1 MAARLR
7 MRLGDWLVE
16 QGLIDRQTLEAAL
29 EEQRRSRERL
39 GQILIRRGA
48 IAPEA
53 LYEALERQ
61 LGIPRVR
68 LSRMV
73 LSPELARLLPE
84 EVARRYRA
92 IPYERSG
99 RTLRVAMVDPLD
111 YVAIDD
117 LELITGL
124 AIEPALV
131 DEAEFSTGLARLY
144 GPEEAVD
151 VEGEGS
157 EEAPEEAVFDETSP
171 IVRFVAQTIE
181 RAVRLGASD
190 VHFDPFVGGARV
202 RFRIDGRLRTE
213 QTIPHRTM
221 RMAAARI
228 KILAELDIAERRRP
242 QDGRFRTA
250 VDGREVDVRVSILPT
265 IHGEKVVLRLLDQSR
280 GVRRVEDLGL
290 RPDNEARLL
299 RLIDRPY
306 GMLLVTGP
314 TGSGKSTTLYA
325 LLERL
330 NRPDRNIITVEDPVE
345 YAIDGVNQIQVNPQA
360 GLGFAVVLRSVLRQD
375 PDVIMVGEI
384 RDLETAE
391 IAVRAALTGHL
402 VLSTLH
408 TNDAPG
414 AIDRLRDMGIPP
426 YLIAAALTGVVAQRL
441 VRKVCPEC
449 RRTRPPTEA
458 ERAIF
463 ERHGLAVSEVAYGA
477 GCPSCGYT
485 GYAGR
490 TAVQEVL
497 VLDGPLGRQIA
508 EGADGSAILQAA
520 REQGFVRLIDDALE
534 KASRGVTTVD
544 EVLAVVPLEA
554 TDGKAP

>member
-1 MAARLR
+1 

-73 LSPELARLLPE
+73 LSPELAHLLPE

-117 LELITGL
+117 LELVTGL